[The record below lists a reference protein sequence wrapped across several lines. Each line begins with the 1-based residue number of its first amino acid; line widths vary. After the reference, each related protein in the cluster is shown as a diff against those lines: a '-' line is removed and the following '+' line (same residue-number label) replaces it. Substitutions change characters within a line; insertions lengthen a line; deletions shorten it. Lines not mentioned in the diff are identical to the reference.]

1 MRAPSPSVQSAQRRC
16 ARLPAFSTIAALL
29 LACAG
34 AARAEYSPL
43 SIHEEGFGL
52 GVSPHGVR
60 EKGMGEAGMASIT
73 GQGLSIANPSRAAFH
88 DKTSFTAIADG
99 DVDWLRD
106 DVTSNRFATFLIP
119 AIGLNFNLRK
129 YGHLGFFYR
138 QRYHRNFS
146 FTPLEPVRADAVQT
160 FSTEGGL
167 YEAAAF
173 YAIAPVPSVAIS
185 LGYHYFL
192 GRERLIESA
201 VFTGDP
207 GSEDL
212 VQGQDLAGDTL
223 FTRSQGGRPSIS
235 ATFRRRSF
243 SLALSGTMGVTLDQR
258 ISRSVTNL
266 LSDGDR
272 ETSKDL
278 PWAVSGG
285 AAFRS
290 GPRQT
295 WVADFSWEGWDD
307 DDSGLL
313 NPAYLLGIGYEFQ
326 GRGGPYEPYLRKLA
340 YRGGLGMERLYLEE
354 TDLYFLT
361 AGLGMPLGRRGS
373 LLDFAIKYGHRG
385 SAKNNLWSEDYIKLS
400 ISLTGVGNWGQP
412 VRKRR

>member
-1 MRAPSPSVQSAQRRC
+1 MRAPFPSEAPAPRRG
-16 ARLPAFSTIAALL
+16 RRFPFVAALL

-34 AARAEYSPL
+34 IPRAEFSPL

-60 EKGMGEAGMASIT
+60 EKGMGEAGMASVT
-73 GQGLSIANPSRAAFH
+73 GQGLSVANPSRAAFH

-99 DVDWLRD
+99 DIDWLRD
-106 DVTSNRFATFLIP
+106 DETSNRFATFLIP
-119 AIGLNFNLRK
+119 AIGLDFNLRK
-129 YGHLGFFYR
+129 YGHLGLFYR
-138 QRYHRNFS
+138 QRFHRNFS
-146 FTPLEPVRADAVQT
+146 FTPLVPARADAVQT

-173 YAIAPVPSVAIS
+173 YALAPLPSLAIS
-185 LGYHYFL
+185 LGFHYYM

-201 VFTGDP
+201 SFTGEP

-212 VQGQDLAGDTL
+212 FQGQDLAGDTV
-223 FTRSQGGRPSIS
+223 FTRSQGGRPSL
-235 ATFRRRSF
+235 AMTLRRPKF
-243 SLALSGTMGVTLDQR
+243 SLAVSGAMGVTLDQR

-266 LSDGDR
+266 QSDRSRDASQ
-272 ETSKDL
+272 EL
-278 PWAVSGG
+278 PWTVSAG
-285 AAFRS
+285 AAYKWS
-290 GPRQT
+290 PRQT
-295 WVADFSWEGWDD
+295 WVADFTWEGWEEEG
-307 DDSGLL
+307 SGLL
-313 NPAYLLGIGYEFQ
+313 NPAFAAGIGYEFQ
-326 GRGGPYEPYLRKLA
+326 GRGGLYEPYFSKLA

-354 TDLYFLT
+354 TDLYYLT

-385 SAKNNLWSEDYIKLS
+385 SAKNNLWSEDYVKLS

>member
-1 MRAPSPSVQSAQRRC
+1 MRAPSPTVHPAPRRG
-16 ARLPAFSTIAALL
+16 ARLPAALALL

-34 AARAEYSPL
+34 APRAEYSPL
-43 SIHEEGFGL
+43 SIHQEGFGI

-60 EKGMGEAGMASIT
+60 EKGMGEAGMASIV
-73 GQGLSIANPSRAAFH
+73 GQGLSIANPSRAAYH
-88 DKTSFTAIADG
+88 DKTSFAAIVDG

-106 DVTSNRFATFLIP
+106 DLTSNRFATFLIP
-119 AIGLNFNLRK
+119 AVGLDFNLRK

-138 QRYHRNFS
+138 QRFHRNFS
-146 FTPLEPVRADAVQT
+146 FTPLSPARADAVQT
-160 FSTEGGL
+160 FSSEGGL

-173 YAIAPVPSVAIS
+173 YAIAPVPSFAVA
-185 LGYHYFL
+185 LGYHYFM

-201 VFTGDP
+201 SFTGDP
-207 GSEDL
+207 GSGDL
-212 VQGQDLAGDTL
+212 YEGRDLTGDTV
-223 FTRSQGGRPSIS
+223 FTRSQGGRPSLS
-235 ATFRRRSF
+235 VTFRRPTF
-243 SLALSGTMGVTLDQR
+243 SLALMGTMGVTLDQR
-258 ISRSVTNL
+258 ISRSVTQL
-266 LSDGDR
+266 LSDRNRKTGQ
-272 ETSKDL
+272 EL
-278 PWAVSGG
+278 PWSVSAG
-285 AAFRS
+285 AAYKA

-295 WVADFSWEGWDD
+295 WVADFTWEGWEEDG
-307 DDSGLL
+307 SGLL
-313 NPAYLLGIGYEFQ
+313 NPAYSLGLGYEFQ

-385 SAKNNLWSEDYIKLS
+385 SAKNNLWSEDYVKLS